1 MGKPMLQYRVEK
13 TGVLVIG
20 AGITGLRAAMEASR
34 RERQVLVLSKG
45 PRCSWG
51 IGGFAAAAGADDS
64 TELYYQD
71 ILASGCGISDKK
83 LDAILAEGSMKEV
96 RLLEERGMTFDHRE
110 DGGYDL
116 LRPLGCTVPRLVH
129 HASKTGTLAEEIFL
143 KVLAERNVEVRE
155 GVTVVELLSDGERV
169 YGALGVDRDGGLTCW
184 QAKAVVMAAGGC
196 GAMYPVTTYPA
207 GLQGDSYGM
216 LIRAGSEMIDMEF
229 MQFEPCCLVEPAA
242 MRGRGISTTM
252 LSAGAVLRN
261 AGGEEFLLRYFDS
274 LAQVQKG
281 ELSRAIYAESRRY
294 GGAPVEYDLTPLTPE
309 EIDAHCIF
317 SQQLRDHDYDAAVKP
332 LKILPAAHTFLGGAR
347 VDTHCAASLEGL
359 YAAGEAMGGLH
370 GANRIGGCA
379 GAETFVFGAVA
390 GRSAGAYAAEHE
402 ADAQKALDLADGLLA
417 AYAAD
422 ARADAPDAAQLDR
435 VLHETMVEKL
445 YIIRDAAGIAE
456 AAKTA
461 AEVERQARA
470 LPRTAPEQLM
480 NASRIENAALIL
492 RMIAEVSALR
502 KESRGVFF
510 RSDYPARDDA
520 HFMMSF
526 TAKKSGDA
534 ITVGQVDRS

>member
-1 MGKPMLQYRVEK
+1 MLQYRVEK
-13 TGVLVIG
+13 ADILVIG
-20 AGITGLRAAMEASR
+20 AGITGLRAAMEAS
-34 RERQVLVLSKG
+34 ELGGDVLVLSKG

-51 IGGFAAAAGADDS
+51 IGGFNAAAGSNDS

-71 ILASGCGISDKK
+71 ILASGCGISDKA
-83 LDAILAEGSMKEV
+83 LGAILAEGSMKEV

-110 DGGYDL
+110 DGEYDL

-129 HASKTGTLAEEIFL
+129 NESKTGTIAEGIFMQ
-143 KVLAERNVEVRE
+143 VLAERNVEVRE
-155 GVTVVELLSDGERV
+155 SVTVVELLSDGEQV
-169 YGALGVDRDGGLTCW
+169 YGALGVDKDGQLTCW

-196 GAMYPVTTYPA
+196 GAMYPVTTYPS

-229 MQFEPCCLVEPAA
+229 MQFEPCCLVEPEV

-261 AGGEEFLLRYFDS
+261 AGGEEFLFDYFDS

-281 ELSRAIYAESRRY
+281 ELSRAIYAESRKC

-317 SQQLRDHDYDAAVKP
+317 SQKLRDLDYDAAVKP

-347 VDTHCAASLEGL
+347 VDETCSTSLKGL

-390 GRSAGAYAAEHE
+390 GKSAGTFAAANEAVE
-402 ADAQKALDLADGLLA
+402 GKAAAIADALLA
-417 AYAAD
+417 AYEAEASD
-422 ARADAPDAAQLDR
+422 DAPEAAELDR
-435 VLHETMVEKL
+435 ILHETMVEKL
-445 YIIRDAAGIAE
+445 YIIRDAEGIAE

-461 AEVERQARA
+461 AQVERQARA
-470 LPRTAPEQLM
+470 LRRDTPEKLL
-480 NASRIENAALIL
+480 NASRIENAALIV
-492 RMIAEVSALR
+492 RMIAETSALR
-502 KESRGVFF
+502 QESRGVFF
-510 RSDYPARDDA
+510 RSDYPTRDDA
-520 HFMMSF
+520 HFTMSF
-526 TAKKSGDA
+526 TAKKEGDKVT
-534 ITVGQVDRS
+534 IGKVDRS

>member
-1 MGKPMLQYRVEK
+1 MLQYRVEK

-20 AGITGLRAAMEASR
+20 AGITGLRAAMEASALG
-34 RERQVLVLSKG
+34 EDVLVLSKG

-51 IGGFAAAAGADDS
+51 IGGFNAAAGSDDS
-64 TELYYQD
+64 TELYYRD

-83 LDAILAEGSMKEV
+83 LGAILAENSMKEV

-110 DGGYDL
+110 DGEYDL

-129 HASKTGTLAEEIFL
+129 NESKTGTIAEGIFMQ
-143 KVLAERNVEVRE
+143 VLAERNVEVRE

-169 YGALGVDRDGGLTCW
+169 YGALGVDKDGELTCW

-229 MQFEPCCLVEPAA
+229 MQFEPCCLVEPEA

-261 AGGEEFLLRYFDS
+261 AKGEEFLFNYFDS

-281 ELSRAIYAESRRY
+281 ELSRAIYAESRKC
-294 GGAPVEYDLTPLTPE
+294 GGAPVEYDLTPLTSE

-347 VDTHCAASLEGL
+347 VDETCATSLKGL

-390 GRSAGAYAAEHE
+390 GKNAGAFAAANEMDGDK
-402 ADAQKALDLADGLLA
+402 AVSITDALLA
-417 AYAAD
+417 AYEAEASD
-422 ARADAPDAAQLDR
+422 DAPEAAELDR
-435 VLHETMVEKL
+435 ILHETMVEKL
-445 YIIRDAAGIAE
+445 YIIRDAEGIAE
-456 AAKTA
+456 AVKTA
-461 AEVERQARA
+461 AEVEKHARA
-470 LPRTAPEQLM
+470 LRRDTPKKLL
-480 NASRIENAALIL
+480 NASRIENAALIV
-492 RMIAEVSALR
+492 RMIAETSACR
-502 KESRGVFF
+502 QESRGVFF
-510 RSDYPARDDA
+510 RSDYPDRNDA
-520 HFMMSF
+520 QFAVNYV
-526 TAKKSGDA
+526 TKKTGD
-534 ITVGQVDRS
+534 QVTICKADYA